1 MTSGTIL
8 LQASPL
14 VIIMIPTET
23 LGFAFCLLGII
34 SIVELG
40 LIYGYTK
47 KKAPGQTYTVKKK
60 KYKKVKHLFFRD
72 VDSIGFVDF

>member
-14 VIIMIPTET
+14 VITMIPTET

-34 SIVELG
+34 SIVELD
-40 LIYGYTK
+40 LIYGYTG
-47 KKAPGQTYTVKKK
+47 KKAPGKTYTVKKK
-60 KYKKVKHLFFRD
+60 IYKKVKHLFFQ
-72 VDSIGFVDF
+72 GC

>member
-14 VIIMIPTET
+14 VITMIPTET
-23 LGFAFCLLGII
+23 LGVAFCLLGII

-40 LIYGYTK
+40 LIYGYTG
-47 KKAPGQTYTVKKK
+47 KKAPGKTYTVKKK